1 MDYYHIVRQPIFQKK
16 RQLHAYELILRRT
29 PLGAPEPSDADI
41 ADGEMVREPGPFQ
54 LKTIADLTAGKHG
67 MVTFDAESLLAM
79 APLALPKKHLI
90 MALASD
96 LQPSTDVINAIIK
109 IKNRGYSLA
118 IDLPTD
124 PAWEPIYPLIN
135 IVKVNHRATA
145 PETLQAVK
153 EALERFDVRYMATHL
168 DTYNDFSEAREQE
181 YDYFQGQFFARPQAQ
196 RTVKLSEE
204 QALLVTLISECNKP
218 AADLKLMSDIIETD
232 QDMTDR
238 LLKYVNSPAFL
249 RGNPIETLPQAL
261 VYLGEDEVKRF
272 ATVIATGQLSPS
284 KPAELIRLAIARAR
298 FCELLAREQ
307 ALVDPARAFVVGLF
321 SLLDAV
327 MDDKLEALLER
338 LLLNTDVRT
347 ALIQHKGLLAGYLAV
362 IRMLERAD
370 WTRLFTAVSRLKLE
384 DKTING
390 LYREAIHWANAYDPD
405 K

>member
-16 RQLHAYELILRRT
+16 RQLYAYELVLRRK
-29 PLGAPEPSDADI
+29 PLAASDADGDV
-41 ADGEMVREPGPFQ
+41 ADEAMVREKGPFQ
-54 LKTIADLTAGKHG
+54 LKTIAEWTAGK
-67 MVTFDAESLLAM
+67 MAMIAFDTESLLGM
-79 APLALPKKHLI
+79 APLGLPKKHLI
-90 MALASD
+90 FTLTD
-96 LQPSTDVINAIIK
+96 DVEPSRDVVDAIIK

-118 IDLPTD
+118 LNLPTD
-124 PAWEPIYPLIN
+124 PLWEPIYPLID

-153 EALERFDVRYMATHL
+153 EALERFTIRYMATHL
-168 DTYNDFSEAREQE
+168 DTYAEFAAAREQV
-181 YDYFQGQFFARPQAQ
+181 YDYYQGAFFSRPQAQ

-204 QALLVTLISECNKP
+204 QAMLVTLIAECNKP
-218 AADLKLMSDIIETD
+218 AADLQLMSDIIETD
-232 QDMTDR
+232 QKMTEH

-284 KPAELIRLAIARAR
+284 KPAELIRLAITRAR

-307 ALVDPARAFVVGLF
+307 GGVDPARAFVVGLF

-327 MDDKLEALLER
+327 MDDKLEALIER
-338 LLLNTDVRT
+338 LALNTDVRT
-347 ALIQHKGLLAGYLAV
+347 ALIQHKGLLAGFLAV
-362 IRMLERAD
+362 IRMLERGD
-370 WTRLFTAVSRLKLE
+370 WPRLYLAVTRLKLD
-384 DKTING
+384 DKSING
-390 LYREAIHWANAYDPD
+390 LYKEAIHWANAYDPE